1 MITGWK
7 SITANTGFS
16 RNTLLRLVKEKHFPI
31 RFIASK
37 PTTTVQAIEQW
48 FSYQLQDKKP
58 VTK

>member
-16 RNTLLRLVKEKHFPI
+16 RNTLMKLIKEKRFPI

-48 FSYQLQDKKP
+48 FSSQIEDRKSVIK
-58 VTK
+58 